1 MEFHVNHPTLYVI
14 AGIVIAVVLAQS
26 VFFLLKA
33 LRRSKQIGMDQ
44 ARIRKTIKTAAIFT
58 IAPAVA
64 IVISVITL
72 SKKLGVAL
80 PWLRLSVVGSMSYE
94 TIAASNALQA
104 MGQSLGSGVALTA
117 QQYVNVLMVMTAS
130 ILVGIWLVPLI
141 GKKLQ
146 NGMESMGK
154 RDAKWADI
162 FQNSLFIGMISAFL
176 GFVFC
181 DVSRLWTADA
191 NGLVTVMQ
199 TNPETNLEE
208 AVSYT
213 ATSGLVPVC
222 VMAVS
227 ALVMIICGLLM
238 KKPKMKW
245 LSEYALPIS
254 LILGM
259 AAAIPLTALLG
270 MEVSK

>member
-1 MEFHVNHPTLYVI
+1 MEFHVNHPLLFLM
-14 AGIVIAVVLAQS
+14 AGILIAVVLGQS
-26 VFFLLKA
+26 IYFLIKA
-33 LRRSKQIGMDQ
+33 MRRSKELGMDQ
-44 ARIRKTIKTAAIFT
+44 TKVRKTIKTAAIFT

-64 IVISVITL
+64 IVISIITL
-72 SKKLGVAL
+72 SKKLGLAL

-94 TIAASNALQA
+94 TIAANNALTA
-104 MGQSLGSGVALTA
+104 MGQSLGSDTALTA
-117 QQYVNVLMVMTAS
+117 QQFVNILLVMTIS
-130 ILVGIWLVPLI
+130 IMVGIWLVPAI
-141 GKKLQ
+141 GKKLLS
-146 NGMESMGK
+146 GMSNLSN

-191 NGLVTVMQ
+191 NGLVPVMQ
-199 TNPETNLEE
+199 TNPETNLKE

-213 ATSGLVPVC
+213 ATSGLVPVG
-222 VMAVS
+222 VFAVS
-227 ALVMIICGLLM
+227 ALVMILCGLLM
-238 KKPKMKW
+238 RRPKMKW

-254 LILGM
+254 LIIGM

-270 MEVSK
+270 MEVK